1 MVCPFAGLKRK
12 IINKK
17 IRIFNDKLNFINFYK
32 KVIDIKLLN
41 NIQNSFLKF
50 YLCSPKYNSMQDKQI
65 KTALISVYHKD
76 NLDKIALKLK
86 DLGVQILSTGGTQS
100 FLEGIGVDVIPVD
113 SLTEFP
119 AIFGGRVKT
128 LHPQIFGGILMRSEN
143 ESDRHE
149 AEKHAIKSIDLVIVD
164 LYPFEE
170 TVASGGT
177 EAEIIEKIDIGGI
190 SLIRAGAKN
199 FNDCLCVAS
208 KEKYDD
214 LYILLEENEGITSRS
229 DRKKF
234 AAHAFDISSNYD
246 TAIFNYFNQED
257 EIDSFKQS
265 IRESKVLRYG
275 ENPHQQ
281 GRFYGDLDG
290 LFDKL
295 NGKELSYNNLMDV
308 DAAVG
313 LIDEF
318 EDTTFAILKHNN
330 ACGLASASTVKEAYL
345 MALAGDPTSAF
356 GGVLIT
362 NKEIDLAAAE
372 EIHKLFCEVVIAPA
386 FSDDALTLLKEKK
399 NRVLL
404 KRKNVTLPKN
414 QFKTTLNG
422 VLWMNKDIE
431 EFGKEEYKVVT
442 EKQPSDQE
450 MRALK
455 FANKIVKHTKSNT
468 IVLSNENQLFASGT
482 GQTSRVDALKQ
493 AIIKAKS
500 FNFDLSKAVMASDA
514 FFPFP
519 DCVEIA
525 SKEGVKAVI
534 QPGGSIK
541 DQESIDFCNANNMS
555 MITTG
560 IRHFKH

>member
-1 MVCPFAGLKRK
+1 MEE
-12 IINKK
+12 
-17 IRIFNDKLNFINFYK
+17 
-32 KVIDIKLLN
+32 
-41 NIQNSFLKF
+41 
-50 YLCSPKYNSMQDKQI
+50 KQI

-86 DLGVQILSTGGTQS
+86 DLGVKILSTGGTQS

-113 SLTEFP
+113 NLTEFP

-143 ESDRHE
+143 DSDRHE
-149 AEKHAIKSIDLVIVD
+149 AEKHGITSIDLVIVD

-170 TVASGGT
+170 TVAAGGS
-177 EAEIIEKIDIGGI
+177 EDEIIEKIDIGGI

-208 KEKYDD
+208 NEKYDD
-214 LYILLEENEGITSRS
+214 LFELLEEQDGVTSRK
-229 DRKKF
+229 DRKQF

-246 TAIFNYFNQED
+246 TAIFNYYNEED

-265 IRESKVLRYG
+265 VRESQTLRYG
-275 ENPHQQ
+275 ENPHQR
-281 GRFYGDLDG
+281 GKFYGDLDA
-290 LFDKL
+290 LFEKL

-318 EDTTFAILKHNN
+318 DETAFAILKHNN
-330 ACGLASASTVKEAYL
+330 ACGMATASTVKEAYI

-372 EIHKLFCEVVIAPA
+372 EIHKLFCEVVIAP
-386 FSDDALTLLKEKK
+386 SYSNDALELLKGKK
-399 NRVLL
+399 NRVILI
-404 KRKNVTLPKN
+404 RKEVEMPKS

-422 VLWMNKDIE
+422 VLWMDKDLA

-442 EKQPSDQE
+442 KKQPSE
-450 MRALK
+450 GELKAMK
-455 FANKIVKHTKSNT
+455 FANKLVKHTKSNT
-468 IVLSNENQLFASGT
+468 IVFSNDKQLFASGT
-482 GQTSRVDALKQ
+482 GQTSRVDALNQ
-493 AIIKAKS
+493 AIVKAKS
-500 FNFDLSKAVMASDA
+500 FGFDLSKSVMASDA

-525 SKEGVKAVI
+525 KKEGINAVI

-541 DQESIDFCNANNMS
+541 DQESIDYCDANDMA
-555 MITTG
+555 MVTTG